1 MSDKDQLRG
10 RESGRQTTEDES
22 NIAKRVSTSTNA
34 LPSDG
39 SVGYRSLMSVSEVAG
54 ILGYDRNTIQQKVK
68 ELFPDKVQNG
78 VKTLLNID
86 HVTTIKANLVPRN
99 LLAKSQVEN
108 AVTDLEMMERMRSVM
123 EWSSDKIRILQIEKE
138 EQAKQIEHMKPL
150 AESAEALTRCDQNM
164 CITEAA
170 KHFGLHPKLQVFP
183 YLRARGYLTSRDL
196 PTQDALDTG
205 ILAVRQ
211 NQTTNGDFRSQAV
224 VEKASL
230 EMWRTNIVPRII
242 AWSNLQIPEVTQ

>member
-1 MSDKDQLRG
+1 MNDLSVP
-10 RESGRQTTEDES
+10 QTMT
-22 NIAKRVSTSTNA
+22 AK
-34 LPSDG
+34 
-39 SVGYRSLMSVSEVAG
+39 EVAD
-54 ILGYDRNTIQQKVK
+54 ILGVTPEAIKKHVR
-68 ELFPDKVQNG
+68 ELFPESLKNG
-78 VKTLLNID
+78 VETHLDQHQITAIKKRMIP
-86 HVTTIKANLVPRN
+86 TTSVVG
-99 LLAKSQVEN
+99 S
-108 AVTDLEMMERMRSVM
+108 VTDLEMMERMRSVM

-164 CITEAA
+164 SITEAA

-211 NQTTNGDFRSQAV
+211 NQITNGDFRSQAV

-242 AWSNLQIPEVTQ
+242 EWSNSQIPEVTQ